1 MTRSHTERW
10 GKYGRRP
17 ITVLA
22 LVAFIDSVDKGILPG
37 VLTEVQDDLGFSDI
51 QAGLL
56 GTAFVLAGF
65 FVVLPAGYLAD
76 RYRRT
81 RIIAIVLSSWGA
93 ISALNAVVRN
103 FGQFLAVRATL
114 GVGETVDNP
123 ASQSLIADYYPPV
136 RRGRA
141 YALQRVAPQLGMA
154 VGTGVGGGVAALL
167 GWRWAFL
174 VVGVPGSL
182 LALAVWRLPE
192 PGRGEHDGHLEDMP
206 VAAGSNR
213 DDDSAAEVAT
223 ATPPTARARGMRAMG
238 HDIKTVFEVRTLRA
252 LMAGTAVAAGALSGI
267 GFWGP
272 TFYARHTELTPGEA
286 SGLAAVLVL
295 VGALAGTLL
304 GGTITDRI
312 RGRVTGAPMLMAGMA
327 QATGAALMMVVFL
340 DVPLAVRLV
349 LTVVGVM
356 FVVSAFPALAA
367 MTSEVVGSAV
377 RGLAFSVVTFS
388 SGIVSALSPLVIGA
402 IADQF
407 DFTVGD
413 KVKGN
418 LANAFLIVTPL
429 VFIGAT
435 VLIRGRHHVATDL
448 EQARTL

>member
-1 MTRSHTERW
+1 
-10 GKYGRRP
+10 
-17 ITVLA
+17 
-22 LVAFIDSVDKGILPG
+22 
-37 VLTEVQDDLGFSDI
+37 
-51 QAGLL
+51 
-56 GTAFVLAGF
+56 
-65 FVVLPAGYLAD
+65 
-76 RYRRT
+76 
-81 RIIAIVLSSWGA
+81 
-93 ISALNAVVRN
+93 
-103 FGQFLAVRATL
+103 
-114 GVGETVDNP
+114 
-123 ASQSLIADYYPPV
+123 
-136 RRGRA
+136 
-141 YALQRVAPQLGMA
+141 MA

-167 GWRWAFL
+167 DWRWAFL

-192 PGRGEHDGHLEDMP
+192 PGRGEHDGHPGDMP
-206 VAAGSNR
+206 VASGSNA
-213 DDDSAAEVAT
+213 DDDSAVEGG
-223 ATPPTARARGMRAMG
+223 TPPTDQARGMRAMVQ
-238 HDIKTVFEVRTLRA
+238 DIKTVFDVRTLRA

-286 SGLAAVLVL
+286 SGLAAALVL

-304 GGTITDRI
+304 GGVVTDRI
-312 RGRVTGAPMLMAGMA
+312 RGRVTGAPMLMAGTA

-340 DVPLAVRLV
+340 DVPLVVRLV
-349 LTVVGVM
+349 LTVAGVM

-388 SGIVSALSPLVIGA
+388 SGIASALSPLVIGA

-448 EQARTL
+448 ERARTVTISH